1 MAFRKSSYNSR
12 EFFQGKHRF
21 EHWYRDNTVYFIT
34 ARCRDRFPGFA
45 SETAK
50 AIFWDRFL
58 YYTALYGF
66 VPWITSLLDN
76 HYHTIGYLKVGENL
90 GPMMQKIHG
99 STAKLVNDVLPQRQV
114 PFFRSANHH
123 DYFDGCLRDVLQA
136 QRAYRYVQI
145 QSVRHGIVRD
155 YRQYS
160 HTRMSIEMN
169 RGVQRAVELN
179 AFLEDLPYARYD
191 RRNPRKV

>member
-1 MAFRKSSYNSR
+1 
-12 EFFQGKHRF
+12 
-21 EHWYRDNTVYFIT
+21 
-34 ARCRDRFPGFA
+34 
-45 SETAK
+45 
-50 AIFWDRFL
+50 L

-66 VPWITSLLDN
+66 IPWITSLLDN

-99 STAKLVNDVLPQRQV
+99 STAKLVNDLLPQRRL

-136 QRAYRYVQI
+136 QRAYGYVQI
-145 QSVRHGIVRD
+145 QPVRHGIVKD
-155 YRQYS
+155 YRECA

-169 RGVQRAVELN
+169 RGIKRAVELS
-179 AFLEDLPYARYD
+179 AFLEGLPIC
-191 RRNPRKV
+191 PI